1 MTNQLARALLP
12 LNKYGDL
19 DQRFEESIKRIILDI
34 GSEATQ
40 VLSDF
45 YIKTSELQRS
55 ASKAGLELVEAIYR
69 EADRLE
75 TSRYKH
81 EGEDYVW
88 MHKTLRKNVAE
99 ILSRR

>member
-1 MTNQLARALLP
+1 MTNQLTRALLP
-12 LNKYGDL
+12 LNKHGDL
-19 DQRFEESIKRIILDI
+19 DQRFEESIKRIIVDI

-45 YIKTSELQRS
+45 YMKTSELQRS

-88 MHKTLRKNVAE
+88 MNKTLRNYLADGLNR
-99 ILSRR
+99 I